1 MKFSNILVGIM
12 NFLTLILS
20 IAMLCLAVWLPKIV
34 HTDQYDKW
42 LQKPFIALGVFLLV
56 VSLMGF
62 IGACCRVS
70 WVLLFYLFVMFL
82 LIILI
87 FIFTIFAIV
96 VTNKGV
102 GVHSNWL
109 VNDRDNW
116 NTIKSSLQI
125 QDICKLPNQHLD
137 DTSHLSSLEIGCC
150 MPSNECGFTKK
161 IENVSYVDPN
171 CAYNKEDCGVFYYNQ
186 IIWTKTENVTYTNS
200 DCNAWNN
207 DPNALCFNC
216 QSCKDGFL
224 QDSHIWK
231 KLVDVN
237 IVILIFLVI
246 VCFFGCCAIRN
257 NRCKGGN
264 RPGQTKFYK
273 ARV

>member
-137 DTSHLSSLEIGCC
+137 DTSHLSSLEI
-150 MPSNECGFTKK
+150 
-161 IENVSYVDPN
+161 
-171 CAYNKEDCGVFYYNQ
+171 
-186 IIWTKTENVTYTNS
+186 IWTKTENVTYTNS